1 MLNLNPS
8 ASHLQKL
15 FLASQMLTQTLNS
28 LLLGLQLTAFLP
40 LHSLE
45 LLSLFLQLCLQPLYH
60 STQLLQGK
68 STYLGSQSS
77 TDL

>member
-1 MLNLNPS
+1 MLNLNLS

-15 FLASQMLTQTLNS
+15 FLASQMLTQMPNS

-45 LLSLFLQLCLQPLYH
+45 LLGLVLQLCLQLLYY
-60 STQLLQGK
+60 SSQLLQRK
-68 STYLGSQSS
+68 STHLGSQSS

>member
-1 MLNLNPS
+1 MLNLNLS

-15 FLASQMLTQTLNS
+15 FLASQMLTQTLNL

-45 LLSLFLQLCLQPLYH
+45 LLSLFLQLCLQLLYH